1 MKYCRFCG
9 TTESQFRISGKFGCE
24 HCVTQFFDP
33 IKSKPSPIPK
43 SLIEEIE
50 GIFTKSESKTKI
62 LMVRTRLTRNLSHS
76 LFPFYDLKKE
86 EVKRL
91 LAENELMDFLDE
103 ETNSFFTEKD
113 SMIRLYFGGED
124 HLRFEALRRVLP
136 CESLDPAEAVDLA
149 VAKRQKL
156 KSLLRFIFKK
166 QNWAFAKGIGY
177 VSSCPTNVGRG
188 RRDSIL
194 LGIEPGVDPSFFS
207 LFEKLSEFGIEFA
220 PSTDHRRESLGKFR
234 GLVVKISWKNAYAVQ
249 KRQFYKI
256 LGLRGSL

>member
-62 LMVRTRLTRNLSHS
+62 LMIRTRLTRNLSHS

-124 HLRFEALRRVLP
+124 HLRFEALRKVLP

-149 VAKRQKL
+149 VAKRKKL
-156 KSLLRFIFKK
+156 KSLLRFIFKNK
-166 QNWAFAKGIGY
+166 IGH
-177 VSSCPTNVGRG
+177 
-188 RRDSIL
+188 L
-194 LGIEPGVDPSFFS
+194 Q
-207 LFEKLSEFGIEFA
+207 
-220 PSTDHRRESLGKFR
+220 RESGTSLPVLPMWDGGGGIPSSLASNLEWIRASFHFLR
-234 GLVVKISWKNAYAVQ
+234 NFLNLV
-249 KRQFYKI
+249 
-256 LGLRGSL
+256 